1 MQWLAQKLLAPEDQD
16 RGRHGIRARDVAQC
30 EDPGWSGDAVA
41 AQHVRVGSR
50 VGSRAQHAAQCLGVP
65 ALPHPDLDYHLLV
78 LGPSEDLEKGATLD
92 QDTVENFLETER
104 VVGYDTRVPKLL
116 THVAMNYSLYWAG
129 MGATLVAGQSFSMWT
144 HDDQGKWVKAWSQVP
159 AVGDVTGALFG
170 WLSVPVILTIYA
182 VINYGILVIAYRSI
196 CLRACIGH
204 GFHGSG
210 QLATVFRLPGE
221 AR

>member
-1 MQWLAQKLLAPEDQD
+1 MEGNFFESTPHHRHACTSFETSVVSLVGSKQRHRTCDFCFRCAFGTLGRICSGWPKKIVGAGGPD
-16 RGRHGIRARDVAQC
+16 RGRHGIRARYVAQC

-65 ALPHPDLDYHLLV
+65 ALPHPDLDYHFLV
-78 LGPSEDLEKGATLD
+78 FQVKTLKKAPPSS
-92 QDTVENFLETER
+92 QDTVENFLETEK

-144 HDDQGKWVKAWSQVP
+144 HDDQGKWVKA
-159 AVGDVTGALFG
+159 
-170 WLSVPVILTIYA
+170 
-182 VINYGILVIAYRSI
+182 
-196 CLRACIGH
+196 
-204 GFHGSG
+204 
-210 QLATVFRLPGE
+210 
-221 AR
+221 